1 MQASVVA
8 QRTVKGAQRI
18 NESTSRHSRAL
29 ASSSRPDVRRVL
41 LKASEQQQQQQSA
54 PVERLQYDKILLTI
68 LDSNPYLSDGSR
80 QAISTCADL
89 AKIHNSK
96 VTVLVVDQPGAEGDP
111 TVKLQVINKSLQ
123 EAGCEGAD
131 ILEKAQGS
139 GSVLVGDVA
148 DEISADLVLISS
160 EAVHTKQ
167 VDANLLAEFVPCPV
181 LLLP

>member
-1 MQASVVA
+1 MQASLTI
-8 QRTVKGAQRI
+8 QRTLNGASLCNSSKIRR
-18 NESTSRHSRAL
+18 STA
-29 ASSSRPDVRRVL
+29 AGFTGRPDVRIVQV
-41 LKASEQQQQQQSA
+41 KASEQQQQSA

-80 QAISTCADL
+80 QAISTAADL

-111 TVKLQVINKSLQ
+111 TVKLQVINKSLL
-123 EAGCEGAD
+123 EAGCGSVD
-131 ILEKAQGS
+131 ILEKSMES

-148 DEISADLVLISS
+148 DQIAADLVLISS